1 MEGPKKIVFH
11 ILNKHAPVKRKYI
24 RANEAL
30 FMTKDL
36 HNAFIKRTKLKSK
49 FLKSN
54 TSYRKNHTSQRNLCK
69 KLLKNTKRHYSN
81 TSDVKKVTDNGT
93 LWKLFQT
100 MMNYA
105 KILMKFSQKQLISL
119 KFRILQT
126 INLITLMIHSKKHS
140 NNLKI
145 T

>member
-30 FMTKDL
+30 FMTKDQ

-54 TSYRKNHTSQRNLCK
+54 TSYRKNLTSQRNLCK